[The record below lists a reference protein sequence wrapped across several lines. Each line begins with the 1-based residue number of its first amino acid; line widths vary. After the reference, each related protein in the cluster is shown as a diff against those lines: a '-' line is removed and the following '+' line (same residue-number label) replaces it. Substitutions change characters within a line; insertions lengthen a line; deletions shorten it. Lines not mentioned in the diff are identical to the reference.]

1 MKFSPK
7 LLGKNENVVLH
18 LRTHIKALIP
28 HFLFNV
34 LIIVISVLAYVYL
47 PRDWRP
53 TSGWVILA
61 VAVTLL
67 IIFGL
72 WPWLN
77 WLTSTYTVT
86 NRRLITRTGVL
97 TKTGHDIPLTRISDV
112 SYEHSLL
119 DRMFGCGTLV
129 LQTSASDPLYL
140 HDIPRVEKVHVLLT
154 DMLFHSDLNLQDPY
168 RRDPDESSPRS
179 GQELR
184 STTDSSI
191 DHTTAYPSAP
201 APEPAVHQPEQQP
214 LPPVQIERPATPA
227 PAPANPPA
235 ASHSAQQTATVHERE
250 AIPSPREDPDYPLIV
265 DDDAGSAS
273 HDK

>member
-7 LLGKNENVVLH
+7 LLGKNEHVILH

-28 HFLFNV
+28 NIVANV
-34 LIIVISVLAYVYL
+34 LIVVAAVLAYVYL
-47 PRDWRP
+47 PLDWRP

-61 VAVTLL
+61 VALTLVL
-67 IIFGL
+67 IFGV

-129 LQTSASDPLYL
+129 LQTSASDPLHL
-140 HDIPRVEKVHVLLT
+140 NDIPKVEKVHVMLT
-154 DMLFHSDLNLQDPY
+154 DLLFHHDLSLEDAFRADPEESTPWDAPAAQAAPSTPAMPPSIPPTDSPTAALPPEPTAEPE
-168 RRDPDESSPRS
+168 RRPAAQQPRIIRHPDDSDPDARN
-179 GQELR
+179 Q
-184 STTDSSI
+184 
-191 DHTTAYPSAP
+191 
-201 APEPAVHQPEQQP
+201 
-214 LPPVQIERPATPA
+214 
-227 PAPANPPA
+227 
-235 ASHSAQQTATVHERE
+235 
-250 AIPSPREDPDYPLIV
+250 
-265 DDDAGSAS
+265 
-273 HDK
+273 